1 MNAETDQTRTH
12 EALIAGLIALALF
25 ALSLGLRLPDLD
37 RFVTPDELKW
47 VCRSTNFY
55 RGLRGGQLQ
64 ETMQTGHPGVL
75 TMWLGTPFAGHDP
88 SDPKWEITREVSLAD
103 LIAEN
108 PPGTAAEL
116 AALLFR
122 ARRGVALVTSLAIG
136 LAFLLLW
143 RLTDLESAGLAG
155 LLLAVDPFLLAH
167 SRFLHLDALTT
178 SLLLLSILSLI
189 LALERE
195 NRWLVAMS
203 GVLGALAALN
213 KSPALFIGPFAGLL
227 ILGYTIWRRDSWRVL
242 VVTAM
247 VWGLPLLV
255 TYAAVWP
262 VMWVDP
268 LIAIRLVLG
277 TAFGYASNPHTNSNF
292 FLGRPRPDPGPL
304 FYPVA
309 LVFRLTPWVTLG
321 AILAVP
327 WLWARERRG
336 RLLRLLAL
344 FVIGFGLFMTLGQK
358 KFDRYLLP
366 VFPFCDIIAALG
378 LVWSGRWLL
387 HRLRRE
393 RLERWL
399 APGMALITVGL
410 AAWLVWP
417 HRPYYLT
424 YYNPV
429 VGGGQ
434 AAVETLLVGWG
445 EGLDEAARYLDGL
458 PDAET
463 SVMSARSLPG
473 SASFF
478 RGIAVDEEHYDAAT
492 TDYVVTYLNEV
503 QRRLGLETLARYYD
517 VAEPLH
523 VVQMQGIDYAWVYE
537 NKTHE
542 PVAGAIAGQA
552 DVAGDAI
559 VVSRPSR
566 FEEQYDGP
574 LEVLVIDPDA
584 SREQRLADLQTLA
597 DGHERLWYVRYNERN
612 PNPELDWLD
621 HVWRTRAYAQGSQE
635 FTDVTLSLWRV
646 ADAPGFAAQS
656 TEPMPQNLLYGD
668 ALRLQSV
675 RLDTA
680 AAQYGRALGIELAW
694 EAQSDLEQYYAEY
707 VHLLDALG
715 RRWGQGDR
723 WMTDETLSPT
733 VTWQQGQHVS
743 DLLALELLPGIPPGE
758 YRLVLGVY
766 DRVSGERLTAVG
778 GDGEALGE
786 QPEIARITVAPSPIR
801 LSESDLSIPQRLDLS
816 VVPGLTLLG
825 WHVQP
830 ERPAFGQ
837 TAAVLLYWR
846 ADAVISGDWTA
857 EVALRSAESTFWA
870 EGSAVVGGESYP
882 TSRWQAGDI
891 FWQVVDITLSEQV
904 PAGDLDLVLS
914 LTSAGAKVRAELG
927 TVSVDGH
934 HWSRPDIPHAQ
945 QAALDGAIRL
955 LGYELAPPVVN
966 PGETVHLT
974 LYWELVA
981 EAHRNLTVFTH
992 LLDAGGAVR
1001 GQRDSV
1007 PMKGRYP
1014 VTTWQQGETIVDRY
1028 AIPVDDDAPAGLYQ
1042 IEIGMYDPADGA
1054 KRVPL
1059 LDAEG
1064 ARQQDDRLLL
1074 DSEIEIRQ

>member
-1 MNAETDQTRTH
+1 MSAEAKKTRRN
-12 EALIAGLIALALF
+12 EPLIAGLVALALF
-25 ALSLGLRLPDLD
+25 ALSLGLRLPELD

-55 RGLRGGQLQ
+55 RGLPSGQLQ

-88 SDPKWEITREVSLAD
+88 TDPKWEITREISLAD

-116 AALLFR
+116 ASLLFR
-122 ARRGVALVTSLAIG
+122 ARRGVALVTALAIG
-136 LAFLLLW
+136 LAVMLLW
-143 RLTDLESAGLAG
+143 KLTDLETAGLAG
-155 LLLAVDPFLLAH
+155 LLLAVDPFYLAH
-167 SRFLHLDALTT
+167 SRLLHLDALTT
-178 SLLLLSILSLI
+178 SLLLLSILALL

-195 NRWLVAMS
+195 KRWLLAVS

-227 ILGYTIWRRDSWRVL
+227 ILGYAVWRRNSWRDL
-242 VVTAM
+242 LVTAL
-247 VWGLPLLV
+247 VWGLPLLA

-268 LIAIRLVLG
+268 LSAIELVLS
-277 TAFGYASNPHTNSNF
+277 TAFGYASAPHTNSNY
-292 FLGRPRPDPGPL
+292 FLGSPRPDPGPL

-309 LVFRLTPWVTLG
+309 LVFRLTPWATLG

-344 FVIGFGLFMTLGQK
+344 FVVGFGLFMTLGQK

-366 VFPFCDIIAALG
+366 VFPFCDVIAALG
-378 LVWSGRWLL
+378 LVGGGRWLL
-387 HRLRRE
+387 RRLE
-393 RLERWL
+393 HEWLERWL
-399 APGMALITVGL
+399 ARGLALVTLCL

-424 YYNPV
+424 YYNPLL
-429 VGGGQ
+429 GGGQ

-473 SASFF
+473 SASFY

-492 TDYVVTYLNEV
+492 TDYVITYLNEV
-503 QRRLGLETLARYYD
+503 QRRLGPETLARYYD

-523 VVQMQGIDYAWVYE
+523 VVRMQGIDYAWVYE
-537 NKTHE
+537 NRTHE
-542 PVAGAIAGQA
+542 PVAEAIAMQA

-566 FEEQYDGP
+566 FEEMYDGP
-574 LEVLVIDPDA
+574 LDVLVIDPEA
-584 SREQRLADLQTLA
+584 SREQRLADLQSLA
-597 DGHERLWYVRYNERN
+597 DGHTRLWYVRYDERN

-621 HVWRTRAYAQGSQE
+621 HVWRTRAYAGGSQA

-646 ADAPGFAAQS
+646 DDAPGFGAQT
-656 TEPMPQNLLYGD
+656 TEPETQDLRYGD
-668 ALRLQSV
+668 ALRLHSV
-675 RLDTA
+675 RLDTPT
-680 AAQYGRALGIELAW
+680 AQYGRALGIELTW
-694 EAQSDLEQYYAEY
+694 EAQSDLDQYYAEY
-707 VHLLDALG
+707 VHLLDASG

-733 VTWQQGQHVS
+733 VTWKQGQRVS
-743 DLLALELLPGIPPGE
+743 DSLALELLPGIPPGE

-766 DRVSGERLTAVG
+766 DRVSGERLAAVG
-778 GDGEALGE
+778 GDGGALGE
-786 QPEIARITVAPSPIR
+786 RPEIARITVAPSPIKP
-801 LSESDLSIPQRLDLS
+801 SESDLSIPQRLDLEL
-816 VVPGLTLLG
+816 VPGLTVLG
-825 WHVQP
+825 WQVQP

-837 TAAVLLYWR
+837 DASVLLYWR
-846 ADAVISGDWTA
+846 ADAAIEDDWA
-857 EVALRSAESTFWA
+857 ASIALHGEDSTVWA
-870 EGSAVVGGESYP
+870 EGAAVVGGKSYP
-882 TSRWQAGDI
+882 TSGWQRGDILWQAI
-891 FWQVVDITLSEQV
+891 DITLDERV

-914 LTSAGAKVRAELG
+914 LSSEGTEVISELG
-927 TVSVDGH
+927 TISVDGH
-934 HWSRPDIPHAQ
+934 HWSRPQIPHVQTAE
-945 QAALDGAIRL
+945 LDGAIRL
-955 LGYELAPPVVN
+955 LGYDLSPLVVK
-966 PGETVHLT
+966 PGDTVHLT
-974 LYWELVA
+974 LYWELGGVVG
-981 EAHRNLTVFTH
+981 RDLTVFTH
-992 LLDAGGAVR
+992 LLDADGVVR
-1001 GQRDSV
+1001 GQFDSV
-1007 PMKGRYP
+1007 PMGGRYP
-1014 VTTWQQGETIVDRY
+1014 VTAWQQGETIVDRY
-1028 AIPVDDDAPAGLYQ
+1028 AIPVDDDAPAGAYQ

-1054 KRVPL
+1054 NRVPL
-1059 LDAEG
+1059 RDAEVV
-1064 ARQQDDRLLL
+1064 RQQDDRLLL
-1074 DSEIEIRQ
+1074 DKAIEVRP